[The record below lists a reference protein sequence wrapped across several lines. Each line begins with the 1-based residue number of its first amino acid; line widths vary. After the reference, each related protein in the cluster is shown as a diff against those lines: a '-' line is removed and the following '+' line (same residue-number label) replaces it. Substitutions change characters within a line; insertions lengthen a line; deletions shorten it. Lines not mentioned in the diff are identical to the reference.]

1 MLRHALDRLIQGV
14 LVLAAA
20 SFAIYL
26 LLGLMPG
33 DPVDLIAA
41 GNPNVTPEDLRQL
54 RALHGIDRPI
64 LDRYLDWAATA
75 LSGDL
80 GYSRTF
86 ARPVL
91 ATIPPFLANTAALML
106 ISFVIA
112 LILGI
117 ALGLAA
123 AANRGGRIDTAINAF
138 AFVSAATPTFWF
150 ALLLIVLFAVT
161 LGWLP
166 ASALPP
172 PGQDGIWDHVR
183 HLILPVTTLALVE
196 AGEYARH
203 MRAAAID
210 ALAQDWVRTARA
222 KGASETRVV
231 LGHVLRNALV
241 PVATVAALGFG
252 GLFSGALVTETIF
265 AYPGMGKLIYDAILA
280 SDFNLALACLL
291 MASALVIAAN
301 FAADMV
307 YALLDPRIG
316 FGRARGDDT

>member
-106 ISFVIA
+106 ISFV
-112 LILGI
+112 I